1 MKKHVIFIVGPT
13 AVGKTSLTIELA
25 KALDGEVIYADSM
38 QIYKEMNIGTAKP
51 SKQEQEG
58 IPHYMI
64 DEIFPDEDFSVADF
78 EVRAKQHIQEILSR
92 GKTPIVSGGTG
103 LYVNALLYD
112 MDFGKSVSNPSFRNT
127 LKEESEL
134 YGKDYIYQKLQKVD
148 PKAAEKIHPN
158 NLVKVIRALEINY
171 ETGENLGDFKEDLQL
186 TSEFQPILI
195 GLNRKRKNLYE
206 RINLRVDIM
215 IEEGLVKEVK
225 RLLEKGYSKELK
237 AFKGLGYKEIIRYLN
252 GENTLHDAIR
262 ILKKNTRRY
271 AKRQITWFKRYDFI
285 KWFLVDR
292 YEKEEVL
299 LNEVLGYIE
308 KKNKEGI
315 YD

>member
-1 MKKHVIFIVGPT
+1 MIFIVGPT